1 MQSMMEHQALT
12 VKGENMK
19 VRKLAEKYEDQVI
32 AWRREFHE
40 NPELSWEEVRTGNR
54 ICEELTKMNIGL
66 KRIAGTGVLG
76 ILNGDKPGKTVALRA
91 DMDALPVK
99 EANNVPYKSKNEGAM
114 HACGHDGHVAMLL
127 GAAKILSQLKDKIK
141 GTVIFIFQP
150 AEEMGQGASK
160 MIEEGAIKG
169 VDAILGIHLWA
180 DLASGKVSLEPGPRM
195 ASTDRF
201 KIIIKGKGGHGSM
214 PHQGVDSIVAA
225 SSVVMNLQSIVSRE
239 IEPLEPAVITIG
251 KFNGGERYN
260 ILSEEVLMEG
270 TTRCF
275 NSQIR
280 DKFPAMIKKVIKETA
295 SAYRAEGELEYIVGH
310 PSVINDPQISQI
322 ASRAVIHN
330 FGEESVIK
338 FEKVTGGEDF
348 SFYTEEIPGVMA
360 FVGARNENKGAIY
373 PHHHKN
379 FNIDEDALI
388 VGTTLYIQFALDF
401 LKS

>member
-1 MQSMMEHQALT
+1 
-12 VKGENMK
+12 MK
-19 VRKLAEKYEDQVI
+19 VKEFAKKYKDQII

-54 ICEELTKMNIGL
+54 ICEELTRMNIEV
-66 KRIAGTGVLG
+66 KRIAKTGVLG
-76 ILNGDKPGKTVALRA
+76 ILKGDKPGKTVALRA

-99 EANNVPYKSKNEGAM
+99 EANDISYKSKNEGVM
-114 HACGHDGHVAMLL
+114 HACGHDGHIAMLL
-127 GAAKILSQLKDKIK
+127 GAAKILSLMKDEVE

-160 MIEEGAIKG
+160 MIEEGAMKG

-201 KIIIKGKGGHGSM
+201 QITIRGKGGHGSM
-214 PHQGVDSIVAA
+214 PHQGVDAIVAA
-225 SSVVMNLQSIVSRE
+225 SAVVMNLQSIVSRE
-239 IEPLEPAVITIG
+239 IGPLEPAVVTIG

-260 ILSEEVLMEG
+260 IISEEVLMEG

-275 NSQIR
+275 NPQVR
-280 DKFPAMIKKVIKETA
+280 DKFPIMIERMIKETA
-295 SAYRAEGELEYIVGH
+295 KAYRAEGELEYILGH
-310 PSVINDPQISQI
+310 PSVINDIQISQI
-322 ASRAVIHN
+322 ASRAVVNN
-330 FGEESVIK
+330 FGEESVVK

-348 SFYTEEIPGVMA
+348 AFYGQEAPGLMA
-360 FVGARNENKGAIY
+360 LVGVRNESKGAMY
-373 PHHHKN
+373 PHHYKK
-379 FNIDEDALI
+379 FNIDEDVLI
-388 VGTTLYIQFALDF
+388 IGTTLYSQFALDF